1 MDEYTKP
8 DYENIGLI
16 TIDIQN
22 DFSLKGA
29 VCEITGTYKIIPNM
43 VRILKRFREK
53 NKPIIHVV
61 RIYKEDGSNVDIC
74 RKKRVEEG
82 LRIVAPNSEGA
93 EIVKELKPN
102 NKKLDSKNLLN
113 REIQEIALNEFVM
126 YKPRWGAFYKTPLEN
141 FLKEKKISTLV
152 FTGCN
157 FPNCPR
163 TSIFEASERDFR
175 LVIIEDAI
183 SGIYEKGIMEL
194 RNICCE
200 VMTTEEFLQ
209 KF

>member
-8 DYENIGLI
+8 DYQNIAFI
-16 TIDIQN
+16 TVDVQN

-29 VCEITGTYKIIPNM
+29 AFEILGTHEVIPNI
-43 VRILKRFREK
+43 VRILKSFREK
-53 NKPIIHVV
+53 KKPIVHIV

-74 RKKRVEEG
+74 RKKKIEEG
-82 LRIVAPNSEGA
+82 LRVAAPNSEGA

-102 NKKLDSKNLLN
+102 DMKLDSKKLLN
-113 REIQEIALNEFVM
+113 RKIQEIARNEFVI
-126 YKPRWGAFYKTPLEN
+126 YKPRWGAFFKTSLES
-141 FLKEKKISTLV
+141 FLKEKNISTLV
-152 FTGCN
+152 FAGCN

-175 LVIIEDAI
+175 IVVIEDAI
-183 SGIYEKGIMEL
+183 SGIYEKGIAEL

-200 VMTTEEFLQ
+200 VMRTEEFLQ
-209 KF
+209 KV